1 MPIISQNYIYVNFS
15 KLKEREGEGGGRKE
29 RDRGQSQ
36 VRGKGRLLS
45 MDYMRSNFYTI
56 SSFNMHNNPVR
67 EVVFIT
73 LYERRN

>member
-1 MPIISQNYIYVNFS
+1 MPIISQNYIYVIL
-15 KLKEREGEGGGRKE
+15 LKTEREGGEGGGRKE

-45 MDYMRSNFYTI
+45 MDYMLSNFYTI
-56 SSFNMHNNPVR
+56 SSFNMHNDPVR